1 MTILVFCGKFCDKAM
16 ISDWEPPKVKPP
28 LPPTTPAGVVVNVP
42 VTAVE
47 ATVFEASTALLTPR
61 LDPAWPNSCC
71 C

>member
-28 LPPTTPAGVVVNVP
+28 LPPTAPAGVVVNVP

-47 ATVFEASTALLTPR
+47 ATVFEASTALFKPR
-61 LDPAWPNSCC
+61 LDAAWPNSCC